1 MRANNRSFALRVM
14 TLKEQGASAA
24 LGHILQ
30 CRHGQPHAIIIHRSR
45 MTNSSSFKRVSSS
58 KAKVSA
64 PQSPALSRPPRTRRR
79 SRAAPPPRN
88 RPQVPRADT
97 SSRRRYAPIL
107 DTSDASDDDLDAS
120 AGYESDGI
128 SAVIQTLMQK
138 TQQKEKASAKKAES
152 AARPLRTEALRK
164 AEEAIRAAKAIADK
178 EIHAA
183 QQSCERKIQ
192 QETKRHRAAADAL
205 DSSLKEL
212 LADVAKATKSIKTA
226 KKESDKEIDD
236 CKRAGQRVLATH
248 EANLQRIEKEAT
260 TKTAG
265 FLKAPLKLGGIVHI
279 SSLAKSIEEEEAA

>member
-1 MRANNRSFALRVM
+1 
-14 TLKEQGASAA
+14 
-24 LGHILQ
+24 
-30 CRHGQPHAIIIHRSR
+30 
-45 MTNSSSFKRVSSS
+45 MTNSSSFKRASSS

-64 PQSPALSRPPRTRRR
+64 PQSPALSSASDASPKPRG
-79 SRAAPPPRN
+79 SSAKKPAARKSTGTGHLQPKAR
-88 RPQVPRADT
+88 
-97 SSRRRYAPIL
+97 APIL
-107 DTSDASDDDLDAS
+107 DASDASDDDLDAS

-152 AARPLRTEALRK
+152 AAAAARTEALRK

-265 FLKAPLKLGGIVHI
+265 FLKAPLKLGGIVQAI

>member
-1 MRANNRSFALRVM
+1 
-14 TLKEQGASAA
+14 
-24 LGHILQ
+24 
-30 CRHGQPHAIIIHRSR
+30 

-64 PQSPALSRPPRTRRR
+64 PQSPALSSASDASPKPRG
-79 SRAAPPPRN
+79 SSAKKPAARKSTGTGHLQPKAR
-88 RPQVPRADT
+88 
-97 SSRRRYAPIL
+97 APIL
-107 DTSDASDDDLDAS
+107 EASDASDDDLDAS

-152 AARPLRTEALRK
+152 AAAAARTEALKK

-236 CKRAGQRVLATH
+236 CKRAGQRVLATRGQPAAH
-248 EANLQRIEKEAT
+248 REGGDDEDGGLPQGAAQARRHR
-260 TKTAG
+260 AG
-265 FLKAPLKLGGIVHI
+265 HLVARQVDRGGGGGV
-279 SSLAKSIEEEEAA
+279 SARGWVAVACFYGSF

>member
-1 MRANNRSFALRVM
+1 
-14 TLKEQGASAA
+14 
-24 LGHILQ
+24 
-30 CRHGQPHAIIIHRSR
+30 

-64 PQSPALSRPPRTRRR
+64 PQSPALSSASDASPKPRG
-79 SRAAPPPRN
+79 SSAKKPAARKSTGTGHLQPKAR
-88 RPQVPRADT
+88 
-97 SSRRRYAPIL
+97 APIL
-107 DTSDASDDDLDAS
+107 DASDASDELDAS

-152 AARPLRTEALRK
+152 AAAAARTEALRK

-265 FLKAPLKLGGIVHI
+265 FLKAPLKLGGIVQAI